1 MPLLRRTQPIGRNDI
16 REKAT
21 RLQVRHLAT
30 KPRHLLRCASNM
42 MTVKQ
47 AQAQGTSLP
56 LCRSCRD
63 KLGQQS
69 TGESAETAT
78 RDALEENGYVAK
90 MHGGDMM
97 GVKPHFLFSLGS
109 HSKQAG
115 DERNLPQNV
124 SFFHTTHLPFP
135 HHVHD
140 LISL

>member
-1 MPLLRRTQPIGRNDI
+1 MMPLLRRTQPIGRNDI

-63 KLGQQS
+63 KLGHQS

-78 RDALEENGYVAK
+78 RDALEENRTCAK
-90 MHGGDMM
+90 NHSCFCLLY
-97 GVKPHFLFSLGS
+97 KCKHALLFCQGIACNEGEFGIS
-109 HSKQAG
+109 QAC
-115 DERNLPQNV
+115 
-124 SFFHTTHLPFP
+124 
-135 HHVHD
+135 
-140 LISL
+140 